1 MFYVSSTPFLFIL
14 LFKHLYLSSSFSSL
28 FFIHFL
34 KSLSFCFYTC
44 HFYLLLLL
52 HKYFFHSLHHF
63 LLFQILPFLNF
74 FSFLF
79 ILYFLYQRFLIIIAL
94 IFRLFL
100 IFFFLLIENLNDF
113 FSFSTN
119 FLFLY
124 LLNLIFFSLLFLSF
138 AFFYIVVCFLFS
150 PLVVFF
156 LAPLELYRFFWMF
169 LCLPAHHTLISVSL
183 NFNYHQKINGYF
195 SNYRLYSV
203 FHLFLSTCCLLQERF
218 FHFFIP
224 LYIGKK

>member
-113 FSFSTN
+113 FFFFHQFSFPIS
-119 FLFLY
+119 LESY
-124 LLNLIFFSLLFLSF
+124 LLFSPFF
-138 AFFYIVVCFLFS
+138 IVCFLFS

>member
-1 MFYVSSTPFLFIL
+1 MI
-14 LFKHLYLSSSFSSL
+14 
-28 FFIHFL
+28 
-34 KSLSFCFYTC
+34 
-44 HFYLLLLL
+44 
-52 HKYFFHSLHHF
+52 
-63 LLFQILPFLNF
+63 
-74 FSFLF
+74 
-79 ILYFLYQRFLIIIAL
+79 
-94 IFRLFL
+94 
-100 IFFFLLIENLNDF
+100 F

-218 FHFFIP
+218 FHFFIS
-224 LYIGKK
+224 LYIGKKQKFCQGKCDWDFFTEFFSYNQSHGSQIPLLFQPFFPYTFNNFFQSPANSFCLLLDTYSFSAHVLILGKILVMIEN